1 MGVTGVELLG
11 GVTGAGEELFG
22 ALGAPVA
29 VVVDVVSLLSS
40 VVELTV
46 PPPLEV
52 EQAANHSGTQTT
64 RRED

>member
-46 PPPLEV
+46 PPPLEF
-52 EQAANHSGTQTT
+52 EQAANHSGTQTM